1 MSGKGLVVVTGASS
15 GFGAATALRF
25 AALGHAL
32 YLGARRLERLR
43 EVARQCRSA
52 GAPEVEVR
60 TLDVRSKES
69 IDAFC
74 AGAGT
79 PAVLL
84 NNAGLALGRD
94 TVEKITEED
103 LLGMVETN
111 VIGLVRVTRGF
122 LPRMIAARRGHIVNL
137 GSYAARGVYEG
148 GAVYAATKHSVRV
161 ISETLRLELS
171 GTNIRVTEIDPGLA
185 ETEFSLVRLG
195 DEKKAKEVYRGMQP
209 LTADDVAD
217 AIVWAVTRPPHV
229 NISELVMTPTAQA
242 SLTKVDRE
250 P

>member
-1 MSGKGLVVVTGASS
+1 MSDKGLVVITGASS
-15 GFGAATALRF
+15 GFGAATALQF
-25 AALGHAL
+25 ARLGYPL
-32 YLGARRLERLR
+32 WLGARRQDRLR
-43 EVARQCRSA
+43 EVAQRCLKA
-52 GAPEVEVR
+52 GAPRAEAR
-60 TLDVRSKES
+60 PLDVRSKES

-122 LPRMIAARRGHIVNL
+122 LPRMIEARRGHIVNL

-185 ETEFSLVRLG
+185 ETEFSIVRLG
-195 DEKKAKEVYRGMQP
+195 DVEKAKAVYRGFQP
-209 LTADDVAD
+209 LSADDVAD
-217 AIVWAVTRPPHV
+217 AILWVATRPAHV
-229 NISELVMTPTAQA
+229 NISELVLTPTAQA
-242 SLTKVDRE
+242 SLTKVHRQ
-250 P
+250 

>member
-43 EVARQCRSA
+43 EVARQCRSS
-52 GAPEVEVR
+52 GAPEVAAR
-60 TLDVRSKES
+60 ALDVRSKES

-94 TVEKITEED
+94 PVEKITEED

-122 LPRMIAARRGHIVNL
+122 LPRMIEARRGHIVNL

-195 DEKKAKEVYRGMQP
+195 DEEKAKEVYRGMQP

-242 SLTKVDRE
+242 SLTKVHRE

>member
-1 MSGKGLVVVTGASS
+1 MSEKGLVVITGASS

-25 AALGHAL
+25 ARLGHPL
-32 YLGARRLERLR
+32 YLGARRIEKLR
-43 EVARQCRSA
+43 EVAKKCLEA
-52 GAPEVEVR
+52 GAPKAEARE
-60 TLDVRSKES
+60 LDVRSRES
-69 IDAFC
+69 IETFC

-79 PAVLL
+79 PEILF

-94 TVEKITEED
+94 PLDSMKDED

-111 VIGLVRVTRGF
+111 VVGLVRVTRAL
-122 LPRMIAARRGHIVNL
+122 LPRMIAALRGHVINL

-185 ETEFSLVRLG
+185 ETEFSIVRLG
-195 DEKKAKEVYRGMQP
+195 DEQKAKSVYRGLDP

-217 AIVWAVTRPPHV
+217 AVVWVATRPPHV
-229 NISELVMTPTAQA
+229 NIAELVITPTAQA
-242 SLTKVDRE
+242 SLTKVHRR
-250 P
+250 

>member
-32 YLGARRLERLR
+32 YLGARRLERLG

-52 GAPEVEVR
+52 GAPEVEAR
-60 TLDVRSKES
+60 ALDVRSKES
-69 IDAFC
+69 IEAFC
-74 AGAGT
+74 AGTGT

-122 LPRMIAARRGHIVNL
+122 LPRMIEARRGHIVNL

-171 GTNIRVTEIDPGLA
+171 ETNIRVTEIDPGLA

-195 DEKKAKEVYRGMQP
+195 DEEKAKEVYRGMQP

-242 SLTKVDRE
+242 SLTKVHRE

>member
-52 GAPEVEVR
+52 GGPEVEAR
-60 TLDVRSKES
+60 ALDVRSKES

-122 LPRMIAARRGHIVNL
+122 LPRMIEARRGHIVNL

-161 ISETLRLELS
+161 ISQTLRLELS

-195 DEKKAKEVYRGMQP
+195 DEEKAKEVYRGMQP
-209 LTADDVAD
+209 LTAADVAD

-242 SLTKVDRE
+242 SLTKVHRE

>member
-1 MSGKGLVVVTGASS
+1 MSAKGLVVITGASS

-25 AALGHAL
+25 ARLGYSL
-32 YLGARRLERLR
+32 YLGARRVERLR
-43 EVARQCRSA
+43 EVARRCLEA
-52 GAPEVEVR
+52 GAPRAEVR
-60 TLDVRSKES
+60 PLDVRSKES

-79 PAVLL
+79 PEILL

-94 TVEKITEED
+94 TLDQMKDED

-111 VIGLVRVTRGF
+111 VIGLVRVTRAL
-122 LPRMIAARRGHIVNL
+122 LPGMIAARRGHVINL

-161 ISETLRLELS
+161 ISETLRLELT

-185 ETEFSLVRLG
+185 ETEFSIVRLG
-195 DEKKAKEVYRGMQP
+195 DEQKANAVYQGMEP
-209 LTADDVAD
+209 LTAEDVAD
-217 AIVWAVTRPPHV
+217 AILWVATRPPHV
-229 NISELVMTPTAQA
+229 NIAEMVITPTAQG
-242 SLTKVDRE
+242 SLTKVHRG
-250 P
+250 

>member
-1 MSGKGLVVVTGASS
+1 MSGPGLVVITGASS

-25 AALGHAL
+25 ARLGHPL
-32 YLGARRLERLR
+32 YLGARRVQRLV
-43 EVARQCRSA
+43 EVARRCQEA
-52 GAPEVEVR
+52 GAPKAEAR

-69 IDAFC
+69 IEAFC

-79 PAVLL
+79 PEILL

-94 TVEKITEED
+94 NLAGMKDED

-111 VIGLVRVTRGF
+111 VIGLVRVTRGL
-122 LPRMIAARRGHIVNL
+122 LPRMIAARRGHVINL

-148 GAVYAATKHSVRV
+148 GAVYAATKHGVRV

-185 ETEFSLVRLG
+185 ETEFSVARLG
-195 DEKKAKEVYRGMQP
+195 DEQKAKSVYAGMQP
-209 LTADDVAD
+209 LSADDVAD
-217 AIVWAVTRPPHV
+217 AIVWAATRPAHV
-229 NISELVMTPTAQA
+229 NISEIVITPTAQA
-242 SLTKVDRE
+242 SLTKVHRE
-250 P
+250 